1 MEKIDQVIEALNRL
15 EVRVTRMEARWLSQN
30 KPAEPATDPT
40 EITASEEPDDKVT
53 W

>member
-15 EVRVTRMEARWLSQN
+15 EVRVTRLETRSFAER
-30 KPAEPATDPT
+30 PAEPASDPT
-40 EITASEEPDDKVT
+40 EITASDEPDAKVT